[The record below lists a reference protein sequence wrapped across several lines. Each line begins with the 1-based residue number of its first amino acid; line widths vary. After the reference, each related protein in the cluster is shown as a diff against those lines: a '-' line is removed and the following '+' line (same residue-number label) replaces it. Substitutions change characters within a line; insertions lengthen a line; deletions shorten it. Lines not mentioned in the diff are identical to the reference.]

1 MYRQLLRAICTLAMA
16 LMLAPVFVTGAL
28 AMSEAQSLSAG
39 ALAEFDLDQGD
50 VAYTFTPTANSVYDI
65 YLFPMGEENPV
76 ARTELWQGDQRVAS
90 GEENLPAISVRLTAG
105 VEYTVRIAGQG
116 RGMLEVARHAL
127 SRCFAQ
133 PMALDAEA
141 DEYSKAIA
149 RQGDVH
155 WYSLDAASDLPVVL
169 VGVPADEGLQLEAR
183 LFNADGKLLA
193 EATRTSGGAFL
204 MDFEPREGGRY
215 YLRVSSPN
223 ADTGMYGLA
232 VRRSAIRELPE
243 KLSLSQ
249 TEITLEGRSS
259 QTLTAGISPAG
270 ACELLFWESSDPT
283 VVAVNQS
290 GALTGRRPG
299 TAVVTAYAAGSVFAR
314 CRVEVKYVAATG
326 INMITDTFNM
336 NVGDDTAL
344 ECFIEP
350 ENASERR
357 MEFEVSPEGIVEI
370 TKNGVMRAVGEG
382 TATITVKTHNG
393 QFQDSAQVIVG
404 PPVKRYRALLVGE
417 QNYASTVAAVRPG
430 SANSVTNIRSMLG
443 ELSYDGA
450 KFQTNTLMDVSRD
463 GVVAG
468 IRSAFEGATEQD
480 LSLFYITCHGYYDD
494 GVTYLQMYDG
504 SVFTAVELERE
515 LRKIPGTIVV
525 MIDCCGSGGVIGKAS
540 GTEDIL
546 DGVLSVFQGNVGAP
560 AISGSKYKV
569 LASAALQQDSYG
581 ISFNESAVESDM
593 ATVFA
598 RALCEAAGWSIDRAG
613 RNALRADINYDS
625 SLTLNELFNYTSRR
639 VNWYLEMTSSLSG
652 DTYVQNVQVYPKG
665 DTSEIFRRTS

>member
-1 MYRQLLRAICTLAMA
+1 MA

-90 GEENLPAISVRLTAG
+90 ARRIFPAISVRLTAG

-270 ACELLFWESSDPT
+270 ACELLFWES
-283 VVAVNQS
+283 
-290 GALTGRRPG
+290 LTPRLWP
-299 TAVVTAYAAGSVFAR
+299 
-314 CRVEVKYVAATG
+314 
-326 INMITDTFNM
+326 
-336 NVGDDTAL
+336 
-344 ECFIEP
+344 
-350 ENASERR
+350 
-357 MEFEVSPEGIVEI
+357 
-370 TKNGVMRAVGEG
+370 
-382 TATITVKTHNG
+382 
-393 QFQDSAQVIVG
+393 
-404 PPVKRYRALLVGE
+404 
-417 QNYASTVAAVRPG
+417 
-430 SANSVTNIRSMLG
+430 
-443 ELSYDGA
+443 
-450 KFQTNTLMDVSRD
+450 
-463 GVVAG
+463 
-468 IRSAFEGATEQD
+468 
-480 LSLFYITCHGYYDD
+480 
-494 GVTYLQMYDG
+494 
-504 SVFTAVELERE
+504 
-515 LRKIPGTIVV
+515 
-525 MIDCCGSGGVIGKAS
+525 
-540 GTEDIL
+540 
-546 DGVLSVFQGNVGAP
+546 
-560 AISGSKYKV
+560 
-569 LASAALQQDSYG
+569 
-581 ISFNESAVESDM
+581 
-593 ATVFA
+593 
-598 RALCEAAGWSIDRAG
+598 
-613 RNALRADINYDS
+613 
-625 SLTLNELFNYTSRR
+625 
-639 VNWYLEMTSSLSG
+639 
-652 DTYVQNVQVYPKG
+652 
-665 DTSEIFRRTS
+665 